1 MSSTG
6 IELQG
11 FLPFVIIDIKL
22 DRFDGLP
29 RDGVTLL
36 ACIRPF
42 DTSRENQACHIDCYV
57 CDKAAKH

>member
-6 IELQG
+6 IGLQG
-11 FLPFVIIDIKL
+11 FLPFVIIGIKL

-42 DTSRENQACHIDCYV
+42 DTSREN
-57 CDKAAKH
+57 DKRS

>member
-6 IELQG
+6 VGLQG
-11 FLPFVIIDIKL
+11 FLPFVIIGIKL

-36 ACIRPF
+36 ACI
-42 DTSRENQACHIDCYV
+42 THIV
-57 CDKAAKH
+57 FIRNLARVLVL